1 MANAVV
7 RPDFVDY
14 TARDYNTISQSL
26 IDFIKT
32 RFPNDITDFTD
43 SDIPIMLVQLLAYT
57 GDLLSYNQDK
67 IAQEAYISTASQ
79 LDSVIKL
86 VELINYIP
94 TTSKSSSVSLDVF
107 TKTGGLSQEAKVIKG
122 TLIRAGKLTY
132 EVAEDLIIP
141 AGTETLTGD
150 AGIQAS
156 EGITRRDT
164 FIGNGQANQEYVL
177 LNKPVVQDSIKVRVA
192 GTVFNFVS
200 ALVLAGDTN
209 AFTYTVLADGTVT
222 IRFGDAISGKIP
234 KINDNIRVDY
244 RTGGGKIGDIAV
256 GLINQ
261 QIPVTLLDGS
271 TTNITVTNNVRGS
284 GGEDGET
291 LEHIKIFAPRTV
303 TTNGRGVTIKDFNT
317 LASSYSDPVLGT
329 ISKAVVVPRH
339 GRTNS
344 AANEIDV
351 YTWSKSN
358 NVFVNTSNGLK
369 ESLANFLNQKK
380 IATIDIFVKDGLIK
394 TVDIDATVIADLSIK
409 ELTEYRDDVT
419 TNIKDFFNR
428 DVVTPGKTFRV
439 SELYKSIMNT
449 TGISSVY
456 LGIPD
461 TSVTQ
466 DDSVSSS
473 FVIGL
478 TTRIEVEDGGLDIN
492 GFASG
497 SIKFTSGSLSNRSF
511 PILSNQSAVIVV
523 DSILSTVVPSDTFTV
538 KSIPNCLRDVP
549 VAENELYT
557 LGNLTVT
564 VFALERDIRSFVEV
578 T

>member
-1 MANAVV
+1 MSNAVV

-26 IDFIKT
+26 IDFIRT

-67 IAQEAYISTASQ
+67 IAQEAYISTAEQ

-94 TTSKSSSVSLDVF
+94 TTSKSSSVNLDVF
-107 TKTGGLSQEAKVIKG
+107 TKIGGLAQDVTVFKG
-122 TLIRAGKLTY
+122 TLIRAGSLTF
-132 EVAEDLIIP
+132 EVTKDLLIP
-141 AGTETLTGD
+141 AGTVSLTGD

-156 EGITRRDT
+156 EGITRRDI
-164 FIGNGQANQEYVL
+164 FIGNGQANQEFVL

-209 AFTYTVLADGTVT
+209 AFTYSVLADGTVT

-234 KINDNIRVDY
+234 KINDNISVDY

-261 QIPVTLLDGS
+261 QIPAIQENGTSV
-271 TTNITVTNNVRGS
+271 NITVTNTVRGS

-291 LEHIKIFAPRTV
+291 LDHIKIFAPRTV

-317 LASSYSDPVLGT
+317 LASSFSDPVLGT
-329 ISKAVVVPRH
+329 IAKAVVVPRH

-380 IATIDIFVKDGLIK
+380 IATIDIFVRDGLINPI
-394 TVDIDATVIADLSIK
+394 DIDVSVIADLSIK

-419 TNIKDFFNR
+419 TTIKDFFNR
-428 DVVTPGKTFRV
+428 DAITPGKTFRV
-439 SELYKSIMNT
+439 SELYKAIMNT

-456 LGIPD
+456 LGVPN
-461 TSVTQ
+461 TSVSQ
-466 DDSVSSS
+466 DDSISSS

-478 TTRIEVEDGGLDIN
+478 TTRIELVEGGLDIN

-497 SIKFTSGSLSNRSF
+497 SIKLTSGSLINRSF
-511 PILSNQSAVIVV
+511 PILNNKSAVVIC
-523 DSILSTVVPSDTFTV
+523 DAILSTLVPGDTFTV
-538 KSIPNCLRDVP
+538 KSIPDCLRDVP
-549 VAENELYT
+549 TAENELYT
-557 LGNLTVT
+557 LGDLTVT
-564 VFALERDIRSFVEV
+564 VFALERDVRSFIEV